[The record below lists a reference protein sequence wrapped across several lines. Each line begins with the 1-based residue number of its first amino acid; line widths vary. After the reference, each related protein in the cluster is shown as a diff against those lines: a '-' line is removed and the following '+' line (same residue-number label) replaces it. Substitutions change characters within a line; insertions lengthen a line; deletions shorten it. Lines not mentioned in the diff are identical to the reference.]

1 LRLNPKSYDI
11 KNLKMTTI
19 RDDNSNRFKIYRPI
33 ICRGDCE
40 NMRILVPLA
49 EGFEEIE
56 AISVIDILRRA
67 DVEVVTAGLK
77 EGLMEGSHKV
87 KVLPDTT
94 LEKIDYRD
102 FDGLVLPGGAPG
114 FINLGNDERILN
126 MAREMDRAGKCVAA
140 ICAAPSV
147 LIKAGVLQGRRA
159 TVSSSGK
166 AQVEECADF
175 SEDRVVVDRNLVTSR
190 SPGTAVEFALKLVE
204 VLVGKEKMEQVKEQ
218 TMAIC
223 QGD

>member
-1 LRLNPKSYDI
+1 LP
-11 KNLKMTTI
+11 
-19 RDDNSNRFKIYRPI
+19 
-33 ICRGDCE
+33 GDPE
-40 NMRILVPLA
+40 NMKILVPLA

-56 AISVIDILRRA
+56 AINVIDILRRA

-77 EGLMEGSHKV
+77 DGLVEGAHKV
-87 KVLPDTT
+87 RVMPDTG
-94 LEKIDYRD
+94 LDKIDFKD

-126 MAREMDRAGKCVAA
+126 MAREMDRAGKVVAA

-159 TVSSSGK
+159 TVHPSGK
-166 AQVEECADF
+166 KEVQACAKF
-175 SEDRVVVDRNLVTSR
+175 SEDRVVVDRNLITSR
-190 SPGTAVEFALKLVE
+190 TPGTALEFALKLVE
-204 VLVGKEKMEQVKEQ
+204 VLAGKEKMLQVKKE

>member
-1 LRLNPKSYDI
+1 MK
-11 KNLKMTTI
+11 
-19 RDDNSNRFKIYRPI
+19 
-33 ICRGDCE
+33 
-40 NMRILVPLA
+40 ILVPLA

-56 AISVIDILRRA
+56 AMSVIDILRRA

-77 EGLMEGSHKV
+77 EGLAQGAHKV
-87 KVLPDTT
+87 KVMPDTT

-114 FINLGNDERILN
+114 FINLGNDERVLN
-126 MAREMDRAGKCVAA
+126 MAREMDRAGKYVAA

-159 TVSSSGK
+159 TVSPSGK
-166 AQVEECADF
+166 AQVEDCADF
-175 SEDRVVVDRNLVTSR
+175 SEDRVVVDKNLITSR
-190 SPGTAVEFALKLVE
+190 SPGTAVEFSLKLVE
-204 VLVGKEKMEQVKEQ
+204 VLMGKEKMQQIKEQ

>member
-1 LRLNPKSYDI
+1 
-11 KNLKMTTI
+11 
-19 RDDNSNRFKIYRPI
+19 
-33 ICRGDCE
+33 
-40 NMRILVPLA
+40 MRIIVPLA

-56 AISVIDILRRA
+56 AICVIDILRRA
-67 DVEVVTAGLK
+67 DVDVVTAGLK
-77 EGLMEGSHKV
+77 EGLVEGSHKI

-126 MAREMDRAGKCVAA
+126 MAREMDRAGKIVAA

-159 TVSSSGK
+159 TVSPSGK
-166 AQVEECADF
+166 AQVEACAYF
-175 SEDRVVVDRNLVTSR
+175 SEERVVVDGNLITSR
-190 SPGTAVEFALKLVE
+190 SPGTALEFALKLVE
-204 VLVGKEKMEQVKEQ
+204 VLVGKEKMQEVKTQ
-218 TMAIC
+218 TMAVCLI
-223 QGD
+223 GKY